1 MHERYDIKVHAEDG
15 RDQIQGQKNSGD
27 GSQRSHGLVGAIAL
41 RIEMNLHRRFNAL
54 FQAPHVVYH
63 TVNVL

>member
-41 RIEMNLHRRFNAL
+41 RIEMNLHGSFNAL
-54 FQAPHVVYH
+54 F
-63 TVNVL
+63 